1 MTLKNSIYGV
11 LAVLCLLSCSIVSA
25 AECKFE
31 SHSTDPETGVSRHAT
46 KYVGISTMMAK
57 NFGSVQAVAV
67 GHDKFLGMRLRA
79 KNEFPIPPELGIDLS
94 KSNYE
99 YRTGRYDQRL
109 DTILQRLRQEA
120 AFIPKGSTLRLTL
133 EDRSVIVL
141 RSTDYR
147 KTGGQGW
154 KPQSD
159 GNEGSNFVIL
169 SEVHALYPLDDV
181 MINALT
187 SRLVTGIR
195 METADRYYEFASRM
209 NVQYPLTIGDK
220 NGKQLQEVLNC
231 VLQIKP

>member
-1 MTLKNSIYGV
+1 MTLRNSIHGV
-11 LAVLCLLSCSIVSA
+11 LTVLCLLCCGIASA
-25 AECKFE
+25 AECTFE

-57 NFGSVQAVAV
+57 NFGSMQAVAV

-79 KNEFPIPPELGIDLS
+79 KNSFPIPPELGIDLS

-99 YRTGRYDQRL
+99 FRTGRYDPRL
-109 DTILQRLRQEA
+109 DSVLKHLEQEA
-120 AFIPKGSTLRLTL
+120 AVVPKGSTLRLTL

-147 KTGGQGW
+147 KTRSQGW

-159 GNEGSNFVIL
+159 GNDGSNFLIL
-169 SEVHALYPLDDV
+169 SEVHAQYPLDEV

-187 SRLVTGIR
+187 SRMVTGIR

-209 NVQYPLTIGDK
+209 NIQYPLTIGKK
-220 NGKQLQEVLNC
+220 NGKQLQEALNC